1 VKEIVPMSA
10 INPTLAAAPP
20 RSLPANAFAAI
31 AKHRVLAT
39 VLFFAIFPW
48 LMPYQSLAINI
59 LIYGLFAVGFNLL
72 FGYTGLLSFGHA
84 AFLGVGAYTAG
95 ILIAQYQMP
104 WWAAVPAAIVAGC
117 VVALVMGLLA
127 IRTRGIYF
135 AMVTLALS
143 QCVYFL
149 IYQLPASG
157 GENGLRGVN
166 VAEVSLFGLKLN
178 LLDPLQK
185 YYFVFAFVALALWL
199 LSRILASPFG
209 GAIEAVRENEAR
221 ARACGFDIERTK
233 LLAFVL
239 SAAFCA
245 LAGALNAIHL
255 SSVPIETLHYATS
268 GMVVMLC
275 LLGGMGTYF
284 GPFVGAA
291 LFLLIQDLASGWTEH
306 WQLLVGAVF
315 VFVVL
320 FFPNGVWGTLLQK
333 VSHDR

>member
-1 VKEIVPMSA
+1 MNTVTSSA
-10 INPTLAAAPP
+10 PAAMPGV
-20 RSLPANAFAAI
+20 RRELFNGI

-39 VLFFAIFPW
+39 VLFFATFPW

-95 ILIAQYQMP
+95 VLIAQHNVP
-104 WWAAVPAAIVAGC
+104 WWAAVPAAIAAGC
-117 VVALVMGLLA
+117 LVALVMGLLA

-149 IYQLPASG
+149 VYQLPASG

-166 VAEVSLFGLKLN
+166 IAEVGVFGLKLD
-178 LLDPLQK
+178 LLNPLQK
-185 YYFVFAFVALALWL
+185 YYFVFGFVAVAMWL

-233 LLAFVL
+233 LLSFVL
-239 SAAFCA
+239 SAGFCA

-255 SSVPIETLHYATS
+255 SSVPIETLHYSTS

-291 LFLLIQDLASGWTEH
+291 LFLLIQDLASSWTEH
-306 WQLLVGAVF
+306 WQLLVGGVF
-315 VFVVL
+315 VFFVL
-320 FFPNGVWGTLLQK
+320 FFPKGVWGTFLEK
-333 VSHDR
+333 VSHAR

>member
-1 VKEIVPMSA
+1 MTTTLKVATPPIDA
-10 INPTLAAAPP
+10 GPTRHAKTAMK
-20 RSLPANAFAAI
+20 AI
-31 AKHRVLAT
+31 ARHRIAATFVVLA
-39 VLFFAIFPW
+39 VFPW

-59 LIYGLFAVGFNLL
+59 LIYGLYAVGFNLL

-95 ILIAQYQMP
+95 ILIAQHGTA
-104 WWAAVPAAIVAGC
+104 WWLAIPVAIVAGC
-117 VVALVMGLLA
+117 IVALAMGLLA

-166 VAEVSLFGLKLN
+166 VSEVSLMGLKLD
-178 LLDPLQK
+178 LLNPMQK
-185 YYFVFAFVALALWL
+185 YYFVFAFVMVAMAV

-233 LLAFVL
+233 LLSFVL
-239 SAAFCA
+239 SAGFCA

-291 LFLLIQDLASGWTEH
+291 LFLLIQDTASAWTEH
-306 WQLLVGAVF
+306 WQLYVGIVF
-315 VFVVL
+315 VVFVL
-320 FFPNGVWGTLLQK
+320 FFPKGVWGTLLERLN
-333 VSHDR
+333 HDR

>member
-1 VKEIVPMSA
+1 MNAVTPPVP
-10 INPTLAAAPP
+10 
-20 RSLPANAFAAI
+20 AAI
-31 AKHRVLAT
+31 PGARQEVFRTIARHRVLAT
-39 VLFFAIFPW
+39 VLFFAVFPW
-48 LMPYQSLAINI
+48 LMPYQSIAINI

-95 ILIAQYQMP
+95 ILIAQHNIP
-104 WWAAVPAAIVAGC
+104 WWAAVPAAIAAGC
-117 VVALVMGLLA
+117 LVALVMGLLA

-149 IYQLPASG
+149 VYQLPASG

-166 VAEVSLFGLKLN
+166 ISEISILGLRLN
-178 LLDPLQK
+178 LLNPLQK
-185 YYFVFAFVALALWL
+185 YYFVFGFVAVAMWL

-221 ARACGFDIERTK
+221 ARACGFHIEHTK
-233 LLAFVL
+233 LLSFVL
-239 SAAFCA
+239 SAGFCA

-291 LFLLIQDLASGWTEH
+291 IFLLIQDFASNWTEH
-306 WQLLVGAVF
+306 WQLLVGGVF
-315 VFVVL
+315 VFFVL
-320 FFPNGVWGTLLQK
+320 FFPKGVWGTFLEK

>member
-1 VKEIVPMSA
+1 MNATVHSAQPMPDGRIQGA
-10 INPTLAAAPP
+10 LW
-20 RSLPANAFAAI
+20 RI
-31 AKHRVLAT
+31 ARHRVLAT
-39 VLFFAIFPW
+39 ALFFAIFPL
-48 LMPYQSLAINI
+48 LMPYESVAINI
-59 LIYGLFAVGFNLL
+59 LIFGLFAVGFNLI
-72 FGYTGLLSFGHA
+72 FGYTGMLSFGHA

-95 ILIAQYQMP
+95 ILVAQHQLA
-104 WWAAVPAAIVAGC
+104 WWLAIPAAVAMSC
-117 VVALVMGLLA
+117 MVALVMGLLA

-149 IYQLPASG
+149 VYQLPASG

-166 VAEVSLFGLKLN
+166 VAEVSILAWQLN
-178 LLDPLQK
+178 LLNPTQK
-185 YYFVFAFVALALWL
+185 YYFMFGFVVLAMWL

-209 GAIEAVRENEAR
+209 GAIEAIRENEAR

-233 LLAFVL
+233 LLSFVL
-239 SAAFCA
+239 SAAFCG

-255 SSVPIETLHYATS
+255 GSVPIETLHYAMS

-291 LFLLIQDLASGWTEH
+291 LFLLIQDRASNWTEH
-306 WQLLVGAVF
+306 WQLIVGAIF
-315 VFVVL
+315 IFFVL
-320 FFPNGVWGTLLQK
+320 FFPKGVWGTLLEK
-333 VSHDR
+333 LKHER

>member
-1 VKEIVPMSA
+1 MNMLARAMPLTAHPSKRQWLHNIGKRRAVA
-10 INPTLAAAPP
+10 TL
-20 RSLPANAFAAI
+20 
-31 AKHRVLAT
+31 
-39 VLFFAIFPW
+39 LFFAVFPW
-48 LMPYQSLAINI
+48 LVPYQSLAVNI
-59 LIYGLFAVGFNLL
+59 LIFGLYAVGFNLL
-72 FGYTGLLSFGHA
+72 FGYMGLLSFGHA

-95 ILIAQYQMP
+95 ILIAQHGAAW
-104 WWAAVPAAIVAGC
+104 WWAIPAAIAMAALA
-117 VVALVMGLLA
+117 ALVIGLLA

-149 IYQLPASG
+149 VYQLPASG

-166 VAEVSLFGLKLN
+166 VTEVSLLGLRLN
-178 LLDPLQK
+178 LLDPFQK
-185 YYFVFAFVALALWL
+185 YYFFLIFVGLAMVV

-209 GAIEAVRENEAR
+209 GVIEAVRENEAR
-221 ARACGFDIERTK
+221 ARACGFDIERSK

-239 SAAFCA
+239 SAGFCG

-255 SSVPIETLHYATS
+255 SSVPIETLHYSMS

-291 LFLLIQDLASGWTEH
+291 LFLLIQDLASAYTEN
-306 WQLLVGAVF
+306 WQLYVGAIF
-315 VFVVL
+315 VFFVL
-320 FFPNGVWGTLLQK
+320 FFPKGVWGTFLE
-333 VSHDR
+333 RIRYER

>member
-1 VKEIVPMSA
+1 MNSLLFSTTGKPKPSSGV
-10 INPTLAAAPP
+10 LAVIA
-20 RSLPANAFAAI
+20 RHRVIAAI
-31 AKHRVLAT
+31 A
-39 VLFFAIFPW
+39 FFCVFPW
-48 LMPYQSLAINI
+48 VMPYQSVAINV
-59 LIYGLFAVGFNLL
+59 LIFGLFAVGFNLL
-72 FGYTGLLSFGHA
+72 FGYMGLLSFGHA
-84 AFLGVGAYTAG
+84 AFLGAGAYTAG
-95 ILIAQYQMP
+95 ILIAQHGAAW
-104 WWAAVPAAIVAGC
+104 WWAIPAAIAMSS

-149 IYQLPASG
+149 VYQLPASG

-166 VAEVSLFGLKLN
+166 VTDVSIFGLTLN
-178 LLDPLQK
+178 LLDPMQK
-185 YYFVFAFVALALWL
+185 YYFILGFVGVAMAI

-209 GAIEAVRENEAR
+209 GVVEAIRENESR
-221 ARACGFDIERTK
+221 ARACGFDVDRTK

-239 SAAFCA
+239 SAAFCG

-255 SSVPIETLHYATS
+255 SSVAIETLAYTTS

-291 LFLLIQDLASGWTEH
+291 LFLLIQDVASEYTEN
-306 WQLLVGAVF
+306 WQLYVGAVF
-315 VFVVL
+315 VIFVL
-320 FFPNGVWGTLLQK
+320 FFPKGVWGTLLERIG
-333 VSHDR
+333 HER

>member
-1 VKEIVPMSA
+1 MKELNMSISA
-10 INPTLAAAPP
+10 Q
-20 RSLPANAFAAI
+20 PAKPADGFTMPSVLKALSA
-31 AKHRVLAT
+31 HRVAT
-39 VLFFAIFPW
+39 SLIFFLIFPW
-48 LMPYQSLAINI
+48 LMPYQSVAINI
-59 LIYGLFAVGFNLL
+59 LIFGLFAVGFNLL

-95 ILIAQYQMP
+95 ILIAQHQIS
-104 WWAAVPAAIVAGC
+104 WWLAIPAAVVMSC

-149 IYQLPASG
+149 VYQLPASG

-166 VAEVSLFGLKLN
+166 VADISLFGLKVN
-178 LLDPLQK
+178 LLDPTQK
-185 YYFVFAFVALALWL
+185 YYFVLGFVALALWL

-209 GAIEAVRENEAR
+209 GVIEAIRENEAR
-221 ARACGFDIERTK
+221 ARACGFNIERTK

-239 SAAFCA
+239 SAAFCG

-291 LFLLIQDLASGWTEH
+291 LFLLIQDQASAWTEH
-306 WQLLVGAVF
+306 WQLIVGAVF
-315 VFVVL
+315 VFFVL
-320 FFPNGVWGTLLQK
+320 FFPKGVWGTFLERA
-333 VSHDR
+333 SRER

>member
-1 VKEIVPMSA
+1 MSSTLDALVP
-10 INPTLAAAPP
+10 
-20 RSLPANAFAAI
+20 
-31 AKHRVLAT
+31 AKPDSWRFLLQRVADHRVAAT
-39 VLFFAIFPW
+39 VLFFAVFPW
-48 LMPYQSLAINI
+48 VMPYQSLAINI
-59 LIYGLFAVGFNLL
+59 LIYGLYAVGFNLL

-95 ILIAQYQMP
+95 ILVARHGAAW
-104 WWAAVPAAIVAGC
+104 WWAIPAAVAMAAL
-117 VVALVMGLLA
+117 VALVMGLLA

-149 IYQLPASG
+149 VYQLPASG

-166 VAEVSLFGLKLN
+166 VSEVSVLGMKLD
-178 LLDPLQK
+178 LLDPMQK
-185 YYFVFAFVALALWL
+185 YYFVFAFVAAAMFA

-209 GAIEAVRENEAR
+209 GVIEAVRENESR

-239 SAAFCA
+239 SAAFCG

-291 LFLLIQDLASGWTEH
+291 LFLLVQDLTSTYTEN
-306 WQLLVGAVF
+306 WQLYVGAIF
-315 VFVVL
+315 VFFVL
-320 FFPNGVWGTLLQK
+320 FFPRGVWGTLLERIR
-333 VSHDR
+333 HER